1 MMNRQEQFEELENT
15 FTYEPDLNHFEI
27 AFMAH
32 YKLLD
37 KLIDNAAEE
46 MKKGIRNLAPRVAYA
61 EYYESVCLIYSQLCI
76 VFECMCKMLLAKHG
90 YGEFAIKKLG
100 HNLIALL
107 DELDKINDKQVNR
120 IFKIMSNHTKVLKFL
135 ADNNVFVDV
144 RYMETNV
151 DVSVKHIN
159 IVKALIVDIDLIYS
173 DLYSNFDLEQNVYPS
188 TM

>member
-1 MMNRQEQFEELENT
+1 MNRQEQIEELEST

-37 KLIDNAAEE
+37 KLIDNAAKE
-46 MKKGIRNLAPRVAYA
+46 MREGMKGLAPRVAYA
-61 EYYESVCLIYSQLCI
+61 EYYENICLIYSQLCI
-76 VFECMCKMLLAKHG
+76 VFECMCKMFLAKHG
-90 YGEFAIKKLG
+90 YGEHTIKKLG

-107 DELDKINDKQVNR
+107 DELDKINDVQVNR
-120 IFKIMSNHTKVLKFL
+120 VFKIMCNHKNVLKFL

-144 RYMETNV
+144 RYMEADINV
-151 DVSVKHIN
+151 SLEHIN

-188 TM
+188 TMC

>member
-1 MMNRQEQFEELENT
+1 MSRQEQFEELENT

-61 EYYESVCLIYSQLCI
+61 EYYENVCLIYSQLCI
-76 VFECMCKMLLAKHG
+76 VFECLCKMILAKHG
-90 YGEFAIKKLG
+90 YGEVNIKKLG

-107 DELDKINDKQVNR
+107 DELDNINDAQVKKV
-120 IFKIMSNHTKVLKFL
+120 FKTMCKHKDVLKFL
-135 ADNNVFVDV
+135 ADNNIFVDL
-144 RYMETNV
+144 RYMEVNIE
-151 DVSVKHIN
+151 VSVEHIN
-159 IVKALIVDIDLIYS
+159 IVKGLISDLDLVYS
-173 DLYSNFDLEQNVYPS
+173 DLYKDFDIEQNVYPS